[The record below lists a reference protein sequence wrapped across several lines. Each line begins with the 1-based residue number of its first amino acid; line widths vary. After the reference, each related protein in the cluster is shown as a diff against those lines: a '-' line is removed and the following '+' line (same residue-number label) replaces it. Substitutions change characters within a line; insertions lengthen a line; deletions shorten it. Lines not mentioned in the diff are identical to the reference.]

1 MPLLLLLTSILLLD
15 SFSEGKHTSRYS
27 FSRLVRD
34 FNAFKN
40 EIDERIT
47 KLEDYVGVE
56 EHSSGNNSKESAED
70 VGDYDSGDRNLIPA
84 SRPSRPCRP
93 ICLERLQPEKP
104 SCTFDGGRYNRG

>member
-1 MPLLLLLTSILLLD
+1 M
-15 SFSEGKHTSRYS
+15 
-27 FSRLVRD
+27 RD

-47 KLEDYVGVE
+47 KLEDHVGVE

-70 VGDYDSGDRNLIPA
+70 VGDYDSGNRNLICA

-93 ICLERLQPEKP
+93 ICLERPKTEKP
-104 SCTFDGGRYNRG
+104 SCIFDGGRYNRG

>member
-47 KLEDYVGVE
+47 KLEDHVGVE

-70 VGDYDSGDRNLIPA
+70 EDNYGSENRNLTPA
-84 SRPSRPCRP
+84 SRPSRPNRLIRVERP
-93 ICLERLQPEKP
+93 QPEKP